1 MDGLIVA
8 DKPAGWTSHDVVNR
22 IRRLANTK
30 KVGHLGTLDPDATG
44 VLPLMIGRATRL
56 AQYFQRTDKVY
67 EAVIQFGWSTD
78 TYDASGTPTSLET
91 EIVLN
96 REWVEG
102 AVLSF
107 QGKIQQV
114 PPVVSAKKIDGTRA
128 YRLARQNIA
137 VEMKPVEVEIYSLEV
152 LECAGAELSIRVHC
166 STGTYI
172 RSIAHDLGQLLGCGA
187 FLKQLRRVSSGGFDI
202 SMARTLEELG
212 EMAGAGNLSQ
222 AVIPC
227 ADLLPEF
234 PSEFVDDSTVL
245 FIRQGRDFRVSPFRP
260 ASDAKFVKAVS
271 HEGDLVAIGE
281 AVLPH
286 LYHPVLVL

>member
-44 VLPLMIGRATRL
+44 VLPLVVGRATRL

-67 EAVIQFGWSTD
+67 EAVIHFGFSTD
-78 TYDASGTPTSLET
+78 SYDAAGAPTSPET
-91 EIVLN
+91 EVTLDPW
-96 REWVEG
+96 WVEQEFK
-102 AVLSF
+102 SF
-107 QGKIQQV
+107 RGKIQQV
-114 PPVVSAKKIDGTRA
+114 PPAVSAKKIAGTPA
-128 YRLARQNIA
+128 YRLARQNIV
-137 VEMKPVEVEIYSLEV
+137 VEMKPVEVEIYSLEM
-152 LECAGAELSIRVHC
+152 LECAGADLHIRVHC

-172 RSIAHDLGQLLGCGA
+172 RSIAHDLGQVLGSGA
-187 FLKQLRRVSSGGFDI
+187 FLKRLRRISAGGFDL
-202 SMARTLEELG
+202 SMARTLDELG
-212 EMAGAGNLSQ
+212 ELAGAGKLSE

-227 ADLLPEF
+227 AELLPEF
-234 PSEFVDDSTVL
+234 PSELVDESTVI

-260 ASDAKFVKAVS
+260 APDARFVKAVS

-281 AVLPH
+281 AKLPH